1 MAGTRVLFFGRS
13 NCGHSTAALKKL
25 KDSGFDTTHVESAK
39 RNEALPEQVLSWSGH
54 YILSFRSLFILP
66 RRLLERAQIAAIN
79 FHPGP
84 PEYPGS
90 GCINFALYDDAKEY
104 GVTAHVMNE
113 IVDNG
118 LILNVRRFPIVSDD
132 TVESLVT
139 KSHDAALVQF
149 QNIVEEMSSSD
160 ELRWKRL
167 LENGSGEDWRGTAR
181 RISDLDSMQILAYP
195 FDTQELKRR
204 LRAVHSQAF
213 PLEIDIEGRRFAL
226 IAKDK

>member
-1 MAGTRVLFFGRS
+1 MAGIRVLFFGRS

-39 RNEALPEQVLSWSGH
+39 RNESLPEQVLSWSGH

-149 QNIVEEMSSSD
+149 KSIVDEMSSPDVS
-160 ELRWKRL
+160 EWKRL

-195 FDTQELKRR
+195 FDAQELKKR
-204 LRAVHSQAF
+204 LRAVHSKAF

-226 IAKDK
+226 IAKDR